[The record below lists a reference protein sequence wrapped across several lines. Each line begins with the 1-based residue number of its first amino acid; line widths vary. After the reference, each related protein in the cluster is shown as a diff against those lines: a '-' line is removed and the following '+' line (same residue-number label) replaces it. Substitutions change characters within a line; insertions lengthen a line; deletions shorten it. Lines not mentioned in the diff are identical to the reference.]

1 MRIHFAF
8 IVYLCAFTCKYVILK
23 YIPIDLSHFL
33 IYEVCNYMQPRILS
47 ISFDY
52 VLSSPNSISN
62 LNITLHIYTCIPVIY
77 PRYVYV
83 VVVPIDVNNFA
94 VLQHPTNYNHVH
106 KYR

>member
-8 IVYLCAFTCKYVILK
+8 IVYLCAFTCKYVILI
-23 YIPIDLSHFL
+23 YIPINLSHFL

-62 LNITLHIYTCIPVIY
+62 LNITLHIYTCIPVIH

>member
-23 YIPIDLSHFL
+23 YIPIYLSYFL

-62 LNITLHIYTCIPVIY
+62 LNITLHIYTCIPVIH
-77 PRYVYV
+77 PRHVYV
-83 VVVPIDVNNFA
+83 VVVPIDVNNVA
-94 VLQHPTNYNHVH
+94 VLQHLTNYNHVH

>member
-23 YIPIDLSHFL
+23 YIPIDLSYFL
-33 IYEVCNYMQPRILS
+33 IYEEYNYMQPRILS

-52 VLSSPNSISN
+52 LLSSPNSISN
-62 LNITLHIYTCIPVIY
+62 LNITLHIYTYIPAIH

-83 VVVPIDVNNFA
+83 VVAPIDANNFEF
-94 VLQHPTNYNHVH
+94 LQRPTNYNLVH
-106 KYR
+106 TYR

>member
-23 YIPIDLSHFL
+23 YIPIDLSYFL
-33 IYEVCNYMQPRILS
+33 IYEACNYMQPRILS

-62 LNITLHIYTCIPVIY
+62 LNITLHIYTCIPVIH
-77 PRYVYV
+77 PRCVYV
-83 VVVPIDVNNFA
+83 VVVTIDVNNFA

>member
-1 MRIHFAF
+1 
-8 IVYLCAFTCKYVILK
+8 
-23 YIPIDLSHFL
+23 
-33 IYEVCNYMQPRILS
+33 MQPRILS

-62 LNITLHIYTCIPVIY
+62 LNITLHIYTCIHAIHLG
-77 PRYVYV
+77 YVYA

-94 VLQHPTNYNHVH
+94 FLLRLTNYSLVH

>member
-23 YIPIDLSHFL
+23 YIPINLSHFL

-62 LNITLHIYTCIPVIY
+62 LNITLHIYTCIHVIY
-77 PRYVYV
+77 PRCVYV

-94 VLQHPTNYNHVH
+94 VLQHLTNYNHVH